1 MSVDVRSNQDGSI
14 SYCVR
19 YRDAT
24 GRDRRKTFR
33 RERDAAAFDAK
44 VTLTKRSG
52 EIAQLDAGR
61 ERLED
66 FAEEWWQNYAL
77 HKLERS
83 TLVRYTQVWNK
94 HVLDRL
100 GGYRLRDLTP
110 RVIDGYVSDLERAGV
125 GAPTIRKAL
134 AVLQAMLREAVRW
147 ERITANPVKSVP
159 KPRAT
164 RQRAVR
170 PLAPASVE
178 AIRSVLLEQGE
189 RREAALISVLAYGG
203 LRPGEAFALRWRA
216 VGERTLV
223 VDSALSFGT
232 EKSDK
237 ARRGPRSIQ
246 MLAALKL
253 DLAELRSSTGQPDED
268 ELIFPNFKG
277 QPIGDWDYRNWRK
290 RIFKPAAVAAGLPD
304 AIPYDL
310 RHSFASL
317 LIHEGR
323 SVVDV
328 ARQMGHAPEMTWRT
342 YAHVIDDLDATERVT
357 ADELVTRARGQYVS
371 FECPSEDEAE
381 LL

>member
-1 MSVDVRSNQDGSI
+1 M
-14 SYCVR
+14 
-19 YRDAT
+19 A
-24 GRDRRKTFR
+24 
-33 RERDAAAFDAK
+33 
-44 VTLTKRSG
+44 
-52 EIAQLDAGR
+52 
-61 ERLED
+61 
-66 FAEEWWQNYAL
+66 NYAL

-83 TLVRYTQVWNK
+83 TLIRYTQVWNK

-110 RVIDGYVSDLERAGV
+110 RVIDAFVSDLENAGV

-147 ERITANPVKSVP
+147 ERIAANPVKSVP

-178 AIRSVLLEQGE
+178 AIRAVLLEQGQH
-189 RREAALISVLAYGG
+189 REATLISVLAYAG
-203 LRPGEAFALRWRA
+203 LRPGEAFALRWRS

-223 VDSALSFGT
+223 VDSALSFGA

-237 ARRGPRSIQ
+237 ARRGPRSIR

-253 DLAELRSSTGQPDED
+253 DLAELRRSTAPTDD
-268 ELIFPNFKG
+268 DLIFPNFEG
-277 QPIGDWDYRNWRK
+277 QPISNWDYRNWR
-290 RIFKPAAVAAGLPD
+290 RRVFKPAAVAAGLPD

-342 YAHVIDDLDATERVT
+342 YAHVIDDLDATEQVT
-357 ADELVTRARGQYVS
+357 ADELVTRARVHDVS
-371 FECPSEDEAE
+371 IECPLEDEAE
-381 LL
+381 ATGDGFGSTEPSRRGDSNPRPPLYESGALAS